1 MTDLQSQELLMIR
14 EAVQECLELLRE
26 IRNDMKGEQRWR
38 INLTEMQNSTMTPQQ
53 GRR

>member
-26 IRNDMKGEQRWR
+26 IQEELR
-38 INLTEMQNSTMTPQQ
+38 
-53 GRR
+53 GRKDDGK